1 MRRMPAVSRPNG
13 SAALTG
19 ARPAGRRGRHRV
31 GSDGARRAA
40 ELACADG
47 EPAGALHLRIAPHS
61 LQPAD
66 AGHGRLESRPFPPCQ
81 RRQRGALLITS
92 VQSVPAR
99 DTSTTMRLR
108 EFVFGDEDFQALRVL
123 VKSLTGIHLSEQKR
137 ELVYGRLARRLRALQ
152 LRSFAE
158 YRERLTRDE
167 QEVAELC
174 NAITTNLTS
183 FFREPHHF
191 QYLRDHVLAPLAA
204 DPGRGRRLRIW
215 SAGCST
221 GEEPYS
227 IAMAALEVLPEPE
240 RWDVKILA
248 TDLDSEVLERAR
260 RGVYPAERTANI
272 SPERLGRF
280 FIERQE
286 AGGLSRQIAPHV
298 AALVTFKQL
307 NLIHDLPM
315 RGPLDAIFC
324 RNVVIYF
331 DKETQRELFARI
343 ARLQR
348 PGDLLFLGHSES
360 LFKVCDSYALIGKTI
375 HRRV

>member
-1 MRRMPAVSRPNG
+1 
-13 SAALTG
+13 
-19 ARPAGRRGRHRV
+19 
-31 GSDGARRAA
+31 
-40 ELACADG
+40 
-47 EPAGALHLRIAPHS
+47 
-61 LQPAD
+61 
-66 AGHGRLESRPFPPCQ
+66 
-81 RRQRGALLITS
+81 
-92 VQSVPAR
+92 
-99 DTSTTMRLR
+99 
-108 EFVFGDEDFQALRVL
+108 
-123 VKSLTGIHLSEQKR
+123 
-137 ELVYGRLARRLRALQ
+137 VYGRLARRLRVLQ

-158 YRERLTRDE
+158 YRERLKGDV
-167 QEVAELC
+167 QEIAELC

-191 QYLRDHVLAPLAA
+191 QYLREHVLEPLATER
-204 DPGRGRRLRIW
+204 RGTRRLRIW

-227 IAMAALEVLPEPE
+227 IAMTVLETLPDAGN
-240 RWDVKILA
+240 WDVRILA
-248 TDLDSEVLERAR
+248 TDLDSEVLGRAR
-260 RGVYPAERTANI
+260 RGVYPLERTGTL
-272 SPERLGRF
+272 SPERVQRF
-280 FIERQE
+280 FTERRE
-286 AGGLSRQIAPHV
+286 AGELCRQIAPEV

-307 NLIHDLPM
+307 NLIHALPM

-331 DKETQRELFARI
+331 DKDTQRELFARI

>member
-1 MRRMPAVSRPNG
+1 VREGNP
-13 SAALTG
+13 
-19 ARPAGRRGRHRV
+19 
-31 GSDGARRAA
+31 
-40 ELACADG
+40 
-47 EPAGALHLRIAPHS
+47 
-61 LQPAD
+61 Q
-66 AGHGRLESRPFPPCQ
+66 
-81 RRQRGALLITS
+81 
-92 VQSVPAR
+92 
-99 DTSTTMRLR
+99 RLR
-108 EFVFGDEDFQALRVL
+108 EFAFGEEDFQSLRAL
-123 VKSLTGIHLSEQKR
+123 VKLLTGIHLSEQKR
-137 ELVYGRLARRLRALQ
+137 ELVYGRLTRRLRALQ

-158 YRERLTRDE
+158 YRERLQRDG

-191 QYLRDHVLAPLAA
+191 QYLREHVLAPLAA
-204 DPGRGRRLRIW
+204 GRSAGRRLRIW

-227 IAMAALEVLPEPE
+227 IAMTILEALPEAAS
-240 RWDVKILA
+240 WDVRILA
-248 TDLDSEVLERAR
+248 TDLDSDVLRRAR
-260 RGVYPAERTANI
+260 RGVYPVERTRCL
-272 SPERLGRF
+272 SPARLQRF
-280 FIERQE
+280 FSERQE
-286 AGGLSRQIAPHV
+286 AGGLCHQIAPEV

-307 NLIHDLPM
+307 NLIQALPM

-331 DKETQRELFARI
+331 DKETQRELFVRI

-348 PGDLLFLGHSES
+348 PRDLLFLGHSES

>member
-1 MRRMPAVSRPNG
+1 
-13 SAALTG
+13 
-19 ARPAGRRGRHRV
+19 
-31 GSDGARRAA
+31 
-40 ELACADG
+40 
-47 EPAGALHLRIAPHS
+47 
-61 LQPAD
+61 
-66 AGHGRLESRPFPPCQ
+66 
-81 RRQRGALLITS
+81 
-92 VQSVPAR
+92 
-99 DTSTTMRLR
+99 MRLR
-108 EFVFGDEDFQALRVL
+108 EFVCGDEDFQALRVL

-227 IAMAALEVLPEPE
+227 IDMAILEALPEIE

-260 RGVYPAERTANI
+260 RGVYPAERTASI
-272 SPERLGRF
+272 SPERLARF
-280 FIERQE
+280 FTERQE
-286 AGGLSRQIAPHV
+286 AGGLCRQIAPQV

-331 DKETQRELFARI
+331 DKETQRELFARV

-348 PGDLLFLGHSES
+348 SGDLLFLGHSES

>member
-1 MRRMPAVSRPNG
+1 MQSGFAKD
-13 SAALTG
+13 AL
-19 ARPAGRRGRHRV
+19 
-31 GSDGARRAA
+31 
-40 ELACADG
+40 
-47 EPAGALHLRIAPHS
+47 
-61 LQPAD
+61 
-66 AGHGRLESRPFPPCQ
+66 
-81 RRQRGALLITS
+81 
-92 VQSVPAR
+92 
-99 DTSTTMRLR
+99 RLR
-108 EFVFGDEDFQALRVL
+108 EFAFGEEDFQVLRAL
-123 VKSLTGIHLSEQKR
+123 VKSLTGIHLSDQKR
-137 ELVYGRLARRLRALQ
+137 ELVYGRLTRRLRALQ

-158 YRERLTRDE
+158 YRDRLNRDG

-191 QYLRDHVLAPLAA
+191 QYLREHILAPLAA
-204 DPGRGRRLRIW
+204 HRRGGRRLRIW

-227 IAMAALEVLPEPE
+227 IAMTVLETLPEPE
-240 RWDVKILA
+240 RWDVRILA

-260 RGVYPAERTANI
+260 RGVYPAERTASL
-272 SPERLGRF
+272 SPERLQRF
-280 FIERQE
+280 FVERQE
-286 AGGLSRQIAPHV
+286 AGGLCRQISPQV

-307 NLIHDLPM
+307 NLIHALPM

-331 DKETQRELFARI
+331 DKDTQRELFARV

-360 LFKVCDSYALIGKTI
+360 LFKVCDSYGLIGKTI
-375 HRRV
+375 HRRI

>member
-1 MRRMPAVSRPNG
+1 M
-13 SAALTG
+13 
-19 ARPAGRRGRHRV
+19 
-31 GSDGARRAA
+31 
-40 ELACADG
+40 
-47 EPAGALHLRIAPHS
+47 
-61 LQPAD
+61 
-66 AGHGRLESRPFPPCQ
+66 
-81 RRQRGALLITS
+81 
-92 VQSVPAR
+92 
-99 DTSTTMRLR
+99 R
-108 EFVFGDEDFQALRVL
+108 EFAFGEEDFQALRVL
-123 VKSLTGIHLSEQKR
+123 VKSVTGIHLSDQKR
-137 ELVYGRLARRLRALQ
+137 ELVYGRLTRRLRALQ

-158 YRERLTRDE
+158 YRERLKGDV
-167 QEVAELC
+167 QELAELC

-191 QYLRDHVLAPLAA
+191 QYLREHVLAPLAA
-204 DPGRGRRLRIW
+204 KPKDGRRLRIW

-227 IAMAALEVLPEPE
+227 IAMTVLEALPDAANSNV
-240 RWDVKILA
+240 RILA
-248 TDLDSEVLERAR
+248 TDLDSEVLDRAR
-260 RGVYPAERTANI
+260 RGIYPPERTGNL
-272 SPERLGRF
+272 SPERLQRF

-286 AGGLSRQIAPHV
+286 AGGVCRQIAPEV

-307 NLIHDLPM
+307 NLIHALPM

-331 DKETQRELFARI
+331 DKDTQRELFARV

>member
-1 MRRMPAVSRPNG
+1 MRDA
-13 SAALTG
+13 SA
-19 ARPAGRRGRHRV
+19 
-31 GSDGARRAA
+31 
-40 ELACADG
+40 
-47 EPAGALHLRIAPHS
+47 
-61 LQPAD
+61 
-66 AGHGRLESRPFPPCQ
+66 
-81 RRQRGALLITS
+81 
-92 VQSVPAR
+92 
-99 DTSTTMRLR
+99 TTLRLR
-108 EFVFGDEDFQALRVL
+108 EFAFGDDDFQALRVL
-123 VKSLTGIHLSEQKR
+123 VKSLTGIHLSDQKR
-137 ELVYGRLARRLRALQ
+137 ELVYGRLTRRLRALQ

-158 YRERLTRDE
+158 YRERLERDE

-204 DPGRGRRLRIW
+204 DRSGERRLRIW

-227 IAMAALEVLPEPE
+227 IAMTILEALPEPD
-240 RWDVKILA
+240 RWDVRILA
-248 TDLDSEVLERAR
+248 TDLDSDVLERAR
-260 RGVYPAERTANI
+260 RGMYPADRTQSL
-272 SPERLGRF
+272 SPARLERF
-280 FIERQE
+280 FRERQE
-286 AGGLSRQIAPHV
+286 AGGVCHQIAPEV

-307 NLIHDLPM
+307 NLIHALPM

-331 DKETQRELFARI
+331 DKETQRDLFARV

-348 PGDLLFLGHSES
+348 PGDILFLGHSES

>member
-1 MRRMPAVSRPNG
+1 LQ
-13 SAALTG
+13 AA
-19 ARPAGRRGRHRV
+19 
-31 GSDGARRAA
+31 
-40 ELACADG
+40 
-47 EPAGALHLRIAPHS
+47 
-61 LQPAD
+61 
-66 AGHGRLESRPFPPCQ
+66 
-81 RRQRGALLITS
+81 
-92 VQSVPAR
+92 PAR
-99 DTSTTMRLR
+99 DTGTTLRLR
-108 EFVFGDEDFQALRVL
+108 EFAFAEEDFQALRVL
-123 VKSLTGIHLSEQKR
+123 VKSVTGIHLSDQKR
-137 ELVYGRLARRLRALQ
+137 ELVYGRLTRRLRALQ
-152 LRSFAE
+152 LRTFAE
-158 YRERLTRDE
+158 YRDRLKADA
-167 QEVAELC
+167 QELAELC

-191 QYLRDHVLAPLAA
+191 QYLRERLLAPLAA
-204 DPGRGRRLRIW
+204 DARGPRRLRIW

-227 IAMAALEVLPEPE
+227 IAMTVLETLPDPG
-240 RWDVKILA
+240 RWDVRILA
-248 TDLDSEVLERAR
+248 TDLDSDVLERAR
-260 RGVYPAERTANI
+260 RGIYPPERMGNV
-272 SPERLGRF
+272 SPERLQRF

-286 AGGLSRQIAPHV
+286 AGGVCRQIAPEV

-307 NLIHDLPM
+307 NLIHALPM

-331 DKETQRELFARI
+331 DKDTQRELFARI

>member
-1 MRRMPAVSRPNG
+1 M
-13 SAALTG
+13 
-19 ARPAGRRGRHRV
+19 
-31 GSDGARRAA
+31 
-40 ELACADG
+40 
-47 EPAGALHLRIAPHS
+47 
-61 LQPAD
+61 
-66 AGHGRLESRPFPPCQ
+66 
-81 RRQRGALLITS
+81 
-92 VQSVPAR
+92 R
-99 DTSTTMRLR
+99 DTSPTALRLR
-108 EFVFGDEDFQALRVL
+108 EFAFGDEDFQALRVL
-123 VKSLTGIHLSEQKR
+123 VKSLTGINLSDQKR
-137 ELVYGRLARRLRALQ
+137 ELVYGRLARRLRTLQ

-158 YRERLTRDE
+158 YRERLEHDG
-167 QEVAELC
+167 QEVAEFC

-191 QYLRDHVLAPLAA
+191 QYLREHVLAPFAA
-204 DPGRGRRLRIW
+204 GGGGERRLRIW

-227 IAMAALEVLPEPE
+227 IAMTILEALPEPQ
-240 RWDVKILA
+240 RWDIRILA
-248 TDLDSEVLERAR
+248 TDLDSDVLARAQ
-260 RGVYPAERTANI
+260 RGIYPAERTQGL
-272 SPERLGRF
+272 SPARLQRF
-280 FIERQE
+280 FSERQE
-286 AGGLSRQIAPHV
+286 AGGVCHQIAREV

-307 NLIHDLPM
+307 NLIHALPM

-331 DKETQRELFARI
+331 DKETQRELFARV

>member
-1 MRRMPAVSRPNG
+1 MNTAAV
-13 SAALTG
+13 
-19 ARPAGRRGRHRV
+19 
-31 GSDGARRAA
+31 
-40 ELACADG
+40 
-47 EPAGALHLRIAPHS
+47 
-61 LQPAD
+61 
-66 AGHGRLESRPFPPCQ
+66 
-81 RRQRGALLITS
+81 
-92 VQSVPAR
+92 R
-99 DTSTTMRLR
+99 DTSSTLRLR
-108 EFVFGDEDFQALRVL
+108 EFAFSEEDFQALRVL

-137 ELVYGRLARRLRALQ
+137 ELVYGRLTRRLRALQ

-158 YRERLTRDE
+158 YRDRLTRDQ

-227 IAMAALEVLPEPE
+227 IAMAVLEALPEPE

-260 RGVYPAERTANI
+260 RGVYPAERTGNI
-272 SPERLGRF
+272 SPELLERF

-286 AGGLSRQIAPHV
+286 PGGPCRQIAPQV

-348 PGDLLFLGHSES
+348 SGGLLFLGHSES